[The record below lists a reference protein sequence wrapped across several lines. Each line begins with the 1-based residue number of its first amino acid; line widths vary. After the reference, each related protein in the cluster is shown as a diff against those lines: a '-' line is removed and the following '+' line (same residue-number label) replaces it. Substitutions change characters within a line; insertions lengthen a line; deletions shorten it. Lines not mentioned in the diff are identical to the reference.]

1 MVRRGRGQ
9 GLASK
14 IADVMAKNEQETFFV
29 RTQSDPGPNNQKRM
43 GEWMAKPFV
52 SFRQRLSECLPPRGD
67 SSTKTGTFPTDKLY
81 NQVHSRRS
89 DLARGLDIASKIAHA
104 KAKKAQ
110 EEEAIEVYMRRQAEN
125 EETQSRILFKR
136 AQSDPG
142 PTNGTRM
149 ARCREWRADDDF
161 ESPNGSKAPSRTSS
175 SGVQQAVA
183 ASVLGSSPA
192 SHKKSQAWR
201 QQEMPNKSMQTSKI
215 ILEKL
220 SLVKTDRLFEDS
232 HSSKHSTGEDI
243 VQDNENV
250 SPSCKPVLNTAV
262 PWRRPRLQGAQGS
275 KSSMISRSYSQRSE
289 DSMAIGFR
297 KHF

>member
-1 MVRRGRGQ
+1 M
-9 GLASK
+9 
-14 IADVMAKNEQETFFV
+14 
-29 RTQSDPGPNNQKRM
+29 
-43 GEWMAKPFV
+43 
-52 SFRQRLSECLPPRGD
+52 RQ
-67 SSTKTGTFPTDKLY
+67 
-81 NQVHSRRS
+81 
-89 DLARGLDIASKIAHA
+89 
-104 KAKKAQ
+104 
-110 EEEAIEVYMRRQAEN
+110 QAEN
-125 EETQSRILFKR
+125 EETQSRILFMR

-142 PTNGTRM
+142 PTNDTRM
-149 ARCREWRADDDF
+149 ARCREWRSDDDF
-161 ESPNGSKAPSRTSS
+161 ESPNGSKAPSKTSS
-175 SGVQQAVA
+175 NGVQQAVA

-215 ILEKL
+215 ILETL